1 MVSTVYTEHIL
12 LVVRRNK
19 VWQRPVDH
27 ECTDKMGFACQ
38 ESCYLVPDL
47 QSTLSTQNEGKLQHS
62 ERKKLM
68 RRRRGQL
75 HRIFCEARLWA
86 LSTLLPLD
94 MFSEK
99 PDYYSAL
106 RETTATLYGERYE
119 EDKINCKPM
128 LTCGTTCKIDID

>member
-1 MVSTVYTEHIL
+1 MASTAYMEQPL

-38 ESCYLVPDL
+38 RSCYLVPDL
-47 QSTLSTQNEGKLQHS
+47 RSTLSTQNEESCNTLND
-62 ERKKLM
+62 KKLM

-75 HRIFCEARLWA
+75 HHLFCEARLWA
-86 LSTLLPLD
+86 LSILLPLD
-94 MFSEK
+94 LISED

-106 RETTATLYGERYE
+106 RETTAALYGERYE
-119 EDKINCKPM
+119 EDKINCRPM
-128 LTCGTTCKIDID
+128 LICVTTCRTDTD